1 MIVVI
6 GLPAYVESD
15 DEGEAGGLAADVAVA
30 AHGAG
35 SAVELVGKIG
45 DDAAGDAVVLALG
58 RAGVG
63 HAALLRDPGR
73 PTPLLAAEPE
83 AEPAAAEGAQSGTA
97 EREATERE
105 PTDAEPT
112 APARLYP
119 LEPDE
124 RPQLEAGDV
133 ALGLQYLNQAAVVV
147 VAEPLA
153 VAALAAVVDGA
164 AFAGAQ
170 LVAVVPAGA
179 GPADLPPQAT
189 VLEAPPAD
197 DGSFAR
203 LVGTFA
209 AGLDRGV
216 PPAEAFAGAVEASG
230 WEPLAG

>member
-15 DEGEAGGLAADVAVA
+15 DEGQAGGPAVDVAVA

-35 SAVELVGKIG
+35 GAVELVGKIG

-73 PTPLLAAEPE
+73 PTPILAAEPE
-83 AEPAAAEGAQSGTA
+83 PAEAGGTAEAAEGETA
-97 EREATERE
+97 EGETAE
-105 PTDAEPT
+105 AEPT
-112 APARLYP
+112 APVRLFP

-124 RPQLEAGDV
+124 RAQLDAGDV
-133 ALGLQYLNQAAVVV
+133 ALGLQYLNQAAVVI

-153 VAALAAVVDGA
+153 GAALAAVVEGA
-164 AFAGAQ
+164 AFAGAA
-170 LVAVVPAGA
+170 LVAVVPAG
-179 GPADLPPQAT
+179 GDPGGLPAQAT

-203 LVGTFA
+203 LVGIFA
-209 AGLDRGV
+209 AGLDRGL

-230 WEPLAG
+230 WEPVAG